1 METIGDLLTRDL
13 NQRIEE
19 VIQVHQAD
27 EQSVYSEVSEYV
39 ATNSIQ
45 DQYALLLKAIAEAP
59 AEPHEAIGVWISGFF
74 GSGKSSFAKNLGYA
88 LKNPKILNEDFARLF
103 KRQVTD
109 NRVDSLLD
117 LINAKIPTEVI
128 LFEVA
133 KGKDTRRV
141 TERIAELM
149 YAVVLRQ
156 LDYAEEWDIAELEIE
171 LEAEGRLPDFTELCQ
186 TIHKRDWTV
195 VRAGAQRVAR
205 ASAIL
210 HHLDRAT
217 YPSADSWSHSRRE
230 PTITVSK
237 VVERT
242 FELARRRRPGKALVF
257 IIDEV
262 GQHVARSGDKI
273 EDLRATVEEFGKVG
287 KNLLKA
293 RKIVAPCWIVVTSQ
307 EKLDE
312 VVAAIDSKR
321 VELAKLQDRFH
332 HRVDLAPS
340 DIREVA
346 TKRVLA
352 KKEAAVPLLTKLYND
367 YQGQLNAA
375 LRLERT
381 TRKTEIGEA
390 DFVHFYP
397 YPPHYID
404 LCIGI
409 MSGIRLQPGAP
420 RHYGGSNRTIIKQAY
435 EMLVSDRTAMA
446 TKPIGT
452 LVTLDKVYELVEG
465 NLSSEKRSDIH
476 EIGERFK
483 DDPDD
488 QGWALQVAKA
498 VCLLEFLRDLPRTE
512 ANIAAFLIDRVG
524 TPAPLAQVKAAI
536 KKLDEAQ
543 FLRETE
549 DGWKLMTLP
558 EKNWEKERENLL
570 DPKPRER
577 NEITRNVLRDIFGE
591 PALKTYRHKEHRNF
605 RIGVAVEGVTLE
617 DGDLPLT
624 LCIADE
630 LDDLSRKLNEVREES
645 RQKSHN
651 NDLYWAFAL
660 TPEID
665 ALVAQTFASR
675 KMVEKYDQMRAQSKI
690 NADEATCL
698 QDEKTAVLNYE
709 SRLRDKLTEAMER
722 GTGLFRGISRD
733 ASSLGKNLGEIL
745 KKLYGYAVPDLYP
758 KLEMGSRPL
767 KGTEA
772 EDFLK
777 AADLKA
783 LPPLFYG
790 GEQGLGLV
798 VKDGAKFVPNPAADI
813 AKEVLDYLVGEH
825 GYGNKE
831 SRTGKALEK
840 KFGGIGY
847 GWDRDM
853 LRLILAVL
861 FRAGSIEITN
871 GGEKFDSYQDPRSR
885 TPLVNNTAFKS
896 ALFTPVKP
904 IDLPTLK
911 RAVESYEDLT
921 GDTVDM
927 DKAAIADALKKSA
940 VAEIKRVLPVEAQ
953 VKAHRLPVMNSVEEY
968 KDTLTSIE
976 TGTADDCVTIL
987 AGGGASLKAAHDRVR
1002 RIADSLDEKGL
1013 LVFRNARRAAGE
1025 VWNLLEAQGHTD
1037 LQPRVEMLREL
1048 LSTDSLFDSL
1058 SSIQEATQEILG
1070 AFRTLYEARHADRT
1084 EQVGAAIEKI
1094 KGREEWTAVPDTMRE
1109 PVLGPLQSRCC
1120 LEPLLPD
1127 GSTACKTCGATLG
1140 QMESDVAAVGGLFA
1154 QVVAQIQKITW
1165 SDPKKVK
1172 RVRVAEFCTG
1182 SLETEDQIKQA
1193 VGRLQ
1198 DHLLTLLSEG
1208 VKIVLE

>member
-1 METIGDLLTRDL
+1 M
-13 NQRIEE
+13 
-19 VIQVHQAD
+19 
-27 EQSVYSEVSEYV
+27 
-39 ATNSIQ
+39 
-45 DQYALLLKAIAEAP
+45 
-59 AEPHEAIGVWISGFF
+59 
-74 GSGKSSFAKNLGYA
+74 
-88 LKNPKILNEDFARLF
+88 
-103 KRQVTD
+103 D
-109 NRVDSLLD
+109 NLLD

-133 KGKDTRRV
+133 KEKDTRRV

-149 YAVVLRQ
+149 YVVLLRE
-156 LDYAEEWDIAELEIE
+156 LGYAEEWDIAELEIE
-171 LEAEGRLPDFTELCQ
+171 LEAEGRLQDFVELCQ
-186 TIHKRDWTV
+186 TLHKRDWTV
-195 VRAGAQRVAR
+195 VRSGAQRVAR
-205 ASAIL
+205 ASAMM
-210 HHLDRAT
+210 HHLDPAT

-230 PTITVSK
+230 PSISVSK

-332 HRVDLAPS
+332 YRVDLAPS

-352 KKEAAVPLLTKLYND
+352 KKEPAVPILTKLYND

-390 DFVHFYP
+390 DFVSFYP

-446 TKPIGT
+446 TKPVGT

-483 DDPDD
+483 DDPED
-488 QGWALQVAKA
+488 QGWALRVAKV

-512 ANIAAFLIDRVG
+512 ANIAAFLVDRVG
-524 TPAPLAQVKAAI
+524 LPAPLQHVQAAV

-577 NEITRNVLRDIFGE
+577 NEITRNVLREIFGE

-630 LDDLSRKLNEVREES
+630 PDDLSRKLNEVREES
-645 RQKSHN
+645 RQKSHD

-698 QDEKTAVLNYE
+698 QDEKNAVLKYE
-709 SRLRDKLTEAMER
+709 SRLGDKLSEAMER
-722 GTGLFRGISRD
+722 GTGLFRGVARD
-733 ASSLGKNLGEIL
+733 ASSLGKSLGEIL

-853 LRLILAVL
+853 LRLVLAVL
-861 FRAGSIEITN
+861 FRAGSIEITH
-871 GGEKFDSYQDPRSR
+871 GGEKFDSYQDPRCR

-904 IDLPTLK
+904 IDLATLK

-927 DKAAIADALKKSA
+927 DKAAIAEALKKFA
-940 VAEIKRVLPVEAQ
+940 AEEIKRVLPVEAQ
-953 VKAHRLPVMNSVEEY
+953 VKAHRLPVLNAVEEY

-1002 RIADSLDEKGL
+1002 KIGDCLDEKGL
-1013 LVFRNARRAAGE
+1013 LVLRNARRAAGE

-1037 LQPRVEMLREL
+1037 LQPRVETLREL
-1048 LSTDSLFDSL
+1048 LSTESLFDSL
-1058 SSIQEATQEILG
+1058 SSIKTATQEILG

-1084 EQVGAAIEKI
+1084 EQFGAAIEKI
-1094 KGREEWTAVPDTMRE
+1094 KGREEWTAVPESMRE

-1120 LEPLLPD
+1120 SEPHLTD
-1127 GSTACKTCGATLG
+1127 GSLACKTCGATLG

-1154 QVVAQIQKITW
+1154 QVVAQIQKLIT
-1165 SDPKKVK
+1165 PPEVKLK
-1172 RVRVAEFCTG
+1172 RVRVAEFFTG
-1182 SLETEDQIKQA
+1182 SLETEDQVKQA

-1208 VKIVLE
+1208 VKIVVE